1 MAYNQN
7 FYNNL
12 QENNFT
18 FQRHYPMSF
27 PIPPPPAFYPCNAQ
41 ISQISD
47 QDFLKTFEKNLNESL
62 PKVKPNITITKL
74 KSKLMSLLTSHRELT
89 EQYEKLSKNIDNFT
103 NIEWTSVMSDV
114 ACKKE
119 EIKKRIEEFN
129 GSYMEEARKYLAKR
143 TAKRQR
149 LKRLNNKRKQQ
160 KLEWFKEMK
169 EKSSKIDENLQKIK
183 DYNLKE
189 KKKEEAKLNADLI
202 LRDVQRKKNDAK
214 KCINKL
220 EALLKLRQARQNT
233 AKGMGHNI
241 SEADT
246 IVFEKNIEKLKSL
259 WTQRLDIYNKE
270 EITLQSQL
278 TSTKDEPLNETAKNI
293 DNILDEWREVLFGG
307 INPQVNFGGNVE
319 RFIAVRKQWDAY
331 ISSDGSALPIGWVVN
346 N

>member
-7 FYNNL
+7 FYNNF

-18 FQRHYPMSF
+18 FQCHNPLSF
-27 PIPPPPAFYPCNAQ
+27 PIPPPPALHPSYAP

-47 QDFLKTFEKNLNESL
+47 QDFLKTFERNLNESL
-62 PKVKPNITITKL
+62 PKIKPNITITKL
-74 KSKLMSLLTSHRELT
+74 KAKLMSLLTSHRELT
-89 EQYEKLSKNIDNFT
+89 MQYEKLSKNINNFT
-103 NIEWTSVMSDV
+103 NIEWTSIMSDV

-119 EIKKRIEEFN
+119 EIKKSIEDFN
-129 GSYMEEARKYLAKR
+129 GSYMEQARKYLAKR
-143 TAKRQR
+143 TAKRLR

-160 KLEWFKEMK
+160 KLEWLKEMK

-183 DYNLKE
+183 DYNLKQ
-189 KKKEEAKLNADLI
+189 KKKEEAKVNADLV
-202 LRDVQRKKNDAK
+202 LKDVQRKKNDAK
-214 KCINKL
+214 KCLNKL

-233 AKGMGHNI
+233 AKGRGHNI

-246 IVFEKNIEKLKSL
+246 ILFEKNIEKLKSL
-259 WTQRLDIYNKE
+259 WTQRLEIYNE
-270 EITLQSQL
+270 EESTLQSQL
-278 TSTKDEPLNETAKNI
+278 TSTKDEPLNETANI

-331 ISSDGSALPIGWVVN
+331 ISSDGSTLPIGWVVN